1 MRKKENKIKITIA
14 KNAGVDPMPP
24 FKTLNEEANFWDT
37 HSLVDKIEE
46 GAFVGFHAANKSRTI
61 TIRFPEKAL
70 QKLRRQ
76 AFRLGIGPTTL
87 VRMWTLEK
95 LQV

>member
-1 MRKKENKIKITIA
+1 MKKKENKIKITIV
-14 KNAGVDPMPP
+14 KDAGVKPIPP
-24 FKTLNEEANFWDT
+24 FKTLDEEANFWDS

-46 GAFVGFHAANKSRTI
+46 GALVGFHAANKSRTI
-61 TIRFPEKAL
+61 TVRFPEKAL
-70 QKLRRQ
+70 YELRRQ

-95 LQV
+95 LQA